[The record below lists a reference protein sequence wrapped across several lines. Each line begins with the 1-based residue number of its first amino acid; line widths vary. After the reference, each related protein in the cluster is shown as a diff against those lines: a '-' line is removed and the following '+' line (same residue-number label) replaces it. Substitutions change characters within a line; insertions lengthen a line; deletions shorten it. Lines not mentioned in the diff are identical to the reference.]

1 MKVKGK
7 CNSYSQ
13 PSISSEERHKK
24 KVPICRC
31 DCTQPN
37 TNTCSF
43 KEVKMHRKLTSMLE
57 MEILEKNEQGKKE
70 KNIKEKHKNQA
81 LTQTPEISSLSCSYY
96 NSVNMYQNAN
106 VF

>member
-57 MEILEKNEQGKKE
+57 MEILEKNEQGKRK
-70 KNIKEKHKNQA
+70 KHQGKAQE
-81 LTQTPEISSLSCSYY
+81 P
-96 NSVNMYQNAN
+96 SVNTNT
-106 VF
+106 